1 MFCVSFFAP
10 FTHFNMIFLVFHIFR
25 YFRFPRL
32 RCEYPLWCGDW
43 LHKRW
48 LHSNG
53 NRRKYEVEIHKK
65 NEEIQ
70 MEIRGLH
77 LFPKWKLF
85 SLQNV
90 LISFERKHW
99 RKGNGRFQKCGILHA
114 QRHNCDPSRWFFVTT
129 YCNLNKHKNTSS
141 FY

>member
-10 FTHFNMIFLVFHIFR
+10 FFTHFNMIFLAFHIFR
-25 YFRFPRL
+25 YFWFPRL

-43 LHKRW
+43 LHQRW

-65 NEEIQ
+65 LRKSKWKSEV
-70 MEIRGLH
+70 
-77 LFPKWKLF
+77 FTSSPKWKLF

-99 RKGNGRFQKCGILHA
+99 RKANGSGHFKSAHTKTRLRPLLDGFLL
-114 QRHNCDPSRWFFVTT
+114 RHTAIWI
-129 YCNLNKHKNTSS
+129 NTKS
-141 FY
+141 